1 MKKDHLEINQEA
13 RRKDQTL
20 FDSKWIAKNLP
31 YVFFLIFLAMIY
43 IANAH
48 YTEKK
53 IRRIDTLKDE
63 IKELNW
69 NYVSV
74 KSDVIYQGTYS
85 KLSSKVKQMQL
96 SNDGH
101 FPRKIIK

>member
-1 MKKDHLEINQEA
+1 MSKKTEYYV
-13 RRKDQTL
+13 
-20 FDSKWIAKNLP
+20 FDSSWVGRNLP

-53 IRRIDTLKDE
+53 IRKIDRLRGE

-69 NYVSV
+69 NYMSI
-74 KSDVIYQGTYS
+74 KSHIIYQETYS
-85 KLSSKVKQMQL
+85 ELSQNVKALHL
-96 SNDGH
+96 SNEGA
-101 FPRKIIK
+101 FPKKISKK

>member
-1 MKKDHLEINQEA
+1 MEKKSSFQSFEIDWMG
-13 RRKDQTL
+13 R
-20 FDSKWIAKNLP
+20 NLP

-53 IRRIDTLKDE
+53 IRKIDKLRSE

-69 NYVSV
+69 NYMAI
-74 KSDVIYQGTYS
+74 KSDVIYQETYS
-85 KLSSKVKQMQL
+85 ELSENVSDMQL
-96 SNDGH
+96 SNNGA
-101 FPRKIIK
+101 FPKKIVKKK

>member
-1 MKKDHLEINQEA
+1 MEKKSGF
-13 RRKDQTL
+13 QT
-20 FDSKWIAKNLP
+20 FDVTWVGRNLP

-53 IRRIDTLKDE
+53 VRKIDRLRSE

-69 NYVSV
+69 NYMAI
-74 KSDVIYQGTYS
+74 KSDVIYQETYS
-85 KLSSKVKQMQL
+85 ELSENVGGIHL
-96 SNDGH
+96 SNHGA
-101 FPRKIIK
+101 FPKKISKKK

>member
-1 MKKDHLEINQEA
+1 MSKKGKEKNSDFNVFDAAWIN
-13 RRKDQTL
+13 R
-20 FDSKWIAKNLP
+20 NLP

-53 IRRIDTLKDE
+53 VRSIDRLRSQ

-69 NYVSV
+69 NYMSI
-74 KSDVIYQGTYS
+74 KSDVIYQETYS
-85 KLSSKVKQMQL
+85 ELSENVSDSQL
-96 SNDGH
+96 SNNGP
-101 FPRKIIK
+101 FPKKISGKK